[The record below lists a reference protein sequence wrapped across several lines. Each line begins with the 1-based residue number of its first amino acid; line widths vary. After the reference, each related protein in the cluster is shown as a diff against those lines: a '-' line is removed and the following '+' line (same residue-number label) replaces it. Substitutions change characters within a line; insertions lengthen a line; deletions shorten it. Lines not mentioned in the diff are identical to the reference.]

1 MFLANLY
8 MKSRPSPLQFFFT
21 SQASALEAGQR
32 PPEMSKEETFTVI
45 DDYGQSGTFR
55 SFDWA
60 GWLVIDYEH
69 AMRAEFG
76 KQVISEQIRQKMVAE
91 MGAPRQ

>member
-8 MKSRPSPLQFFFT
+8 VKSRQSPLQFFFT
-21 SQASALEAGQR
+21 SSTSALEAGQK
-32 PPEMSKEETFTVI
+32 PDDSVKDGTFTVI
-45 DDYGQSGTFR
+45 DDYGQTGTFK

-69 AMRAEFG
+69 AMRAEFS
-76 KQVISEQIRQKMVAE
+76 KQIITNQIREKMVEE